1 MLFSHQFL
9 SVDRLLL
16 SVAIH
21 PTDDQS
27 NKTLLCMLAALLES
41 KFSQLPERLH
51 ACYTFAPSHSQTT
64 SSNSEEFFMQMV
76 EYYKVFYFIFLIYG
90 KLPLYCSKFPSLS
103 CFGYSVLRV

>member
-9 SVDRLLL
+9 SVDRLLF
-16 SVAIH
+16 SIAIH

-76 EYYKVFYFIFLIYG
+76 EYYKVFFI
-90 KLPLYCSKFPSLS
+90 
-103 CFGYSVLRV
+103 